1 MFVLKKHCSAR
12 FLITSRHS
20 ASRAHFADVL
30 IAHPLPTRFFS
41 DRKKNVSQCTGVKQW
56 IGSGFTALFLPP
68 NFPNP
73 CRRFSTVLLHPHRG
87 MGNTSSHRQ
96 PSPPATHVAAE
107 GSTSRHSPVGQDVP
121 ASTDPAHVPSA
132 SAPVPTPTHVAAEGS
147 TSRHSPLGQDVPAS
161 EGDESKEAGLVY
173 DMQSLRNR
181 QPCPPAM
188 DPDEQYATPVHS
200 HFVLPAPACANLS
213 WPCHSFCCTSLSL
226 ARFCRAAGRTSTSPD
241 PVSAC
246 TTFARMLQA
255 EKCGMPCGHS
265 GPQCCFAILPARITG
280 QPFAKSSSTTI

>member
-1 MFVLKKHCSAR
+1 MFFLKKHCSAR

-73 CRRFSTVLLHPHRG
+73 CRRFSTVPLHPHRG

-121 ASTDPAHVPSA
+121 AS
-132 SAPVPTPTHVAAEGS
+132 
-147 TSRHSPLGQDVPAS
+147 
-161 EGDESKEAGLVY
+161 EGDESKE
-173 DMQSLRNR
+173 
-181 QPCPPAM
+181 AM

-200 HFVLPAPACANLS
+200 HCVLPAPACANLS
-213 WPCHSFCCTSLSL
+213 WPCHSFCCISLSL
-226 ARFCRAAGRTSTSPD
+226 ACFCRAAGRTSTSPD

>member
-1 MFVLKKHCSAR
+1 MWWEMQSCRHAEKREVSSGKCQPRNSRLPNLVATGFGNFLCMFVLKKHCSAR

-96 PSPPATHVAAE
+96 PSPPAAA
-107 GSTSRHSPVGQDVP
+107 
-121 ASTDPAHVPSA
+121 ASA
-132 SAPVPTPTHVAAEGS
+132 SAPVPSPTHVPAEAS
-147 TSRHSPLGQDVPAS
+147 TSRHSPLGQQHGDVAADC
-161 EGDESKEAGLVY
+161 GMEA
-173 DMQSLRNR
+173 
-181 QPCPPAM
+181 
-188 DPDEQYATPVHS
+188 DEQYASPVCCPK
-200 HFVLPAPACANLS
+200 FVMAVPHAC
-213 WPCHSFCCTSLSL
+213 SFWCPSCCL
-226 ARFCRAAGRTSTSPD
+226 ARLCRAAGR
-241 PVSAC
+241 
-246 TTFARMLQA
+246 ARFSRGTPYGRWERCVRYLSVLLRHV
-255 EKCGMPCGHS
+255 C
-265 GPQCCFAILPARITG
+265 
-280 QPFAKSSSTTI
+280 